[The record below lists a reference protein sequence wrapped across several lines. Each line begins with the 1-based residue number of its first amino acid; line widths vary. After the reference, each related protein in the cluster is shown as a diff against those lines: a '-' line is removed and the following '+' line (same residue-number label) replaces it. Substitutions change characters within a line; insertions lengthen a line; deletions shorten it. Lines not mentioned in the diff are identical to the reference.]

1 MNSYLWVLLLVCA
14 GQLLHAAAPDL
25 IVRHAWVVDGTGNP
39 ARLADV
45 AVSKGRIVAVGR
57 VAEKAATE
65 IEAAGL
71 IVAPGFIDVHTH
83 ADDIATQPLAE
94 NFLRM
99 GVTSLVA
106 GNCGSSTL
114 EVARF
119 FKRLETARVSP
130 NVATLIGHGSV
141 RKQAMGGSFNRPPTP
156 AEMQRMR
163 EMVRRGM
170 KEGAAGLSTG
180 LIYLPGEFAKTDE
193 LVELAQVAA
202 EFDGLYATHM
212 RSEGR
217 EIFQALEE
225 AFTIARQA
233 HLRLEISHLKL
244 SGKSAWGQAN
254 QVLAA
259 IERARA
265 GGVEVTQD
273 QYLYTAASTGISQ
286 LVPEQYREGGRF
298 AAHLAAPQTKL
309 AMIAEMKQRLKNRGY
324 ADFSY
329 AVIAHYPPDVSLNG
343 LNLVEAARQKRGS
356 DSLDDQ
362 IELILEIES
371 QGGATGV
378 FHGMNEDDLRLIA
391 RHPNTMFAS
400 DSGVRIP
407 GEGVPHPRGYGNCA
421 RALERYVRELGLL
434 RLEDAV
440 RRMTSLP
447 AATFRLQDRGLVREG
462 CWADLVIFDPA
473 LVADQA
479 TYRDPHHYATGF
491 AWVFVNGVAVVKNDA
506 HTGARPGRAL
516 RHKATTLR
524 YE

>member
-1 MNSYLWVLLLVCA
+1 MNSYLLVLLLLCA
-14 GQLLHAAAPDL
+14 GPISHAASPDL
-25 IVRHAWVVDGTGNP
+25 IIRHARVVDGTGNP
-39 ARLADV
+39 ARFADV
-45 AVSKGRIVAVGR
+45 AVSKGHIVAVGR
-57 VAEKAATE
+57 IAEKATTE

-99 GVTSLVA
+99 GVTTLVA

-119 FKRLETARVSP
+119 FKRLEAARVSP

-163 EMVRRGM
+163 EIVRRGM

-244 SGKSAWGQAN
+244 SGKSAWGQAD

-259 IERARA
+259 IERTRA

-298 AAHLAAPQTKL
+298 ADHLAAPQTKL

-329 AVIAHYPPDVSLNG
+329 AVIAHYRPDASLNG
-343 LNLVEAARQKRGS
+343 LNLVEAARQ
-356 DSLDDQ
+356 
-362 IELILEIES
+362 
-371 QGGATGV
+371 
-378 FHGMNEDDLRLIA
+378 
-391 RHPNTMFAS
+391 
-400 DSGVRIP
+400 
-407 GEGVPHPRGYGNCA
+407 
-421 RALERYVRELGLL
+421 
-434 RLEDAV
+434 
-440 RRMTSLP
+440 
-447 AATFRLQDRGLVREG
+447 
-462 CWADLVIFDPA
+462 
-473 LVADQA
+473 
-479 TYRDPHHYATGF
+479 
-491 AWVFVNGVAVVKNDA
+491 
-506 HTGARPGRAL
+506 
-516 RHKATTLR
+516 
-524 YE
+524 